1 MLLLTP
7 RVTGG
12 EEARPARS
20 ATSVVTGSATSV
32 VTNSA
37 TSVVIDSAICVDRGT
52 VTFVVNSTDEFVG
65 FNANHA
71 EQSRALRVTQV
82 PPPWPSPQPS
92 SGDQEPFP
100 RHHRSATSVFTS
112 FVLVVS
118 HPKRN
123 IASFREMHR
132 PTARGTW
139 GRRLGRPFTKARLNL
154 RARPGA
160 ARSAGAVFPALG
172 APVLPR
178 RTGQAEAGSVPPARK
193 PGAEG
198 QQPLPSP

>member
-65 FNANHA
+65 FNANRA

-82 PPPWPSPQPS
+82 PPPMAFSTALIWGSRTFPSAPLVGHVGLHELRFGGFS
-92 SGDQEPFP
+92 SKTE
-100 RHHRSATSVFTS
+100 HR
-112 FVLVVS
+112 FV
-118 HPKRN
+118 
-123 IASFREMHR
+123 
-132 PTARGTW
+132 
-139 GRRLGRPFTKARLNL
+139 
-154 RARPGA
+154 
-160 ARSAGAVFPALG
+160 
-172 APVLPR
+172 
-178 RTGQAEAGSVPPARK
+178 
-193 PGAEG
+193 
-198 QQPLPSP
+198 